1 LLSFILF
8 RLTLST
14 SIFRLFIFKK
24 FTMSFHVLCVFWQ
37 LTERPCWFLFFFF
50 WALGRSGSFL
60 SVMPDGFSSLSDKYL
75 IAINVNL
82 CNLRHARGSPL
93 LATQFRLSTQ
103 ITPLSWYPVSIPLIP
118 TEYFSNFVSLSL
130 ICPYQLAS
138 IW

>member
-1 LLSFILF
+1 
-8 RLTLST
+8 
-14 SIFRLFIFKK
+14 
-24 FTMSFHVLCVFWQ
+24 MSVRVGFV
-37 LTERPCWFLFFFF
+37 FFF
-50 WALGRSGSFL
+50 WVPGRRGSFL

-75 IAINVNL
+75 IAINVNS

-103 ITPLSWYPVSIPLIP
+103 ITPLSWYPVSIPLVP

-130 ICPYQLAS
+130 IWPYQLAS